1 MTAGGSQRNQ
11 LPGILRG
18 SLWGSVTPSF
28 CPWRQETPTPQGI
41 ESSRPSSPLTSG
53 PLGDPGAT
61 VDPHTHR
68 PLPPPREGGSLTLWG
83 SVDSLIPLWGGPVSP
98 TMTLQK
104 GFFLQKKKEK
114 QVVIFFNKKPQTINK
129 CKYIISEFTCKK
141 IK

>member
-68 PLPPPREGGSLTLWG
+68 PLPPPGRGLIDPLGVRGLT
-83 SVDSLIPLWGGPVSP
+83 DTPLGGPSESNNDIA
-98 TMTLQK
+98 K
-104 GFFLQKKKEK
+104 RFLFTKEK
-114 QVVIFFNKKPQTINK
+114 GKTSGDFF
-129 CKYIISEFTCKK
+129 
-141 IK
+141 